1 MVDINGCKNYI
12 QKKFVRLDTI
22 ENQMAN
28 SVAFKNLDNSIVLVV
43 ANKTDEDRKLIV
55 KIKDKSYEID

>member
-1 MVDINGCKNYI
+1 MGTKKYI

-22 ENQMAN
+22 ENQMTN

-43 ANKTDEDRKLIV
+43 ANKIDEDRKLIV